1 MSPSTA
7 YTAYRSAEVE
17 TVSQKELII
26 RLYQGAE
33 RFLNAGRIAM
43 EANRG
48 EEALNQCRRARDIF
62 VELMS
67 TLNFEVGGKVA
78 HQLSELYT
86 FLIYQISEASLKK
99 NPAQLTTLMPII
111 RTLREGWEAI
121 PDEHSNVTSIPEENG
136 GHSLN
141 LKC

>member
-1 MSPSTA
+1 MFAGSVIDSNFTMPM
-7 YTAYRSAEVE
+7 
-17 TVSQKELII
+17 VSQKELII
-26 RLYQGAE
+26 RLYQGSE

-43 EANRG
+43 EENRS
-48 EEALNQCRRARDIF
+48 EDAMNQCRRARDIF

-78 HQLSELYT
+78 QQLSELYT

-141 LKC
+141 FKC